1 MRVQRIDLYSND
13 KEIAR
18 LDVDGPNHRN
28 PFVLKAVDGLDAEQI
43 TPKFYGQGLE
53 SGANFTALNLEPR
66 EVVMR
71 IGLRPRWRL
80 GETPESLRSILQR
93 AIASNR
99 KGTVQLRLYDDEVVA
114 GVLEGFITKF
124 NAPVSTNESD
134 VYITIKCENPL
145 IRSMGLTSL
154 IVAEVD
160 LSATVIVNDPVST
173 APHGM
178 YMKYTFTGGA
188 SSFVMSEPGG
198 SPDWSFE
205 INYAFLTGDELYISS
220 DENHK
225 YLYRVRSAVTL
236 HLADVLALGSN
247 WPLMFAGENQYHIED
262 DTVLT
267 LDEWYWYEYNW
278 GV

>member
-1 MRVQRIDLYSND
+1 MRLQRIGLFSNN
-13 KEIAR
+13 KEVATF
-18 LDVDGPNHRN
+18 DVDGPNHRN
-28 PFVLKAVDGLDAEQI
+28 PFILKAVDGLDAEQI

-53 SGANFTALNLEPR
+53 SGINFTALNLEPR

-71 IGLRPRWRL
+71 IGLRPQWRK
-80 GETPESLRSILQR
+80 GETPESLRAILQR

-99 KGTVQLRLYDDEVVA
+99 KGTVQLRMYNDEVVA

-124 NAPVSTNESD
+124 NAPVSTKDSD
-134 VYITIKCENPL
+134 VYITVKCENPL
-145 IRSMGLTSL
+145 IRSMDLTSL

-160 LSATVIVNDPVST
+160 LGDIVIVNDPVST

-188 SSFVMSEPGG
+188 SSFVMTEPGG

-220 DENHK
+220 DENNK

-247 WPLMFAGENQYHIED
+247 WPLMFPQENQFVVED

-267 LDEWYWYEYNW
+267 LDEWYWYEYHW

>member
-1 MRVQRIDLYSND
+1 MRTQRIDLFSND
-13 KEIAR
+13 KLVAR
-18 LDVDGPNHRN
+18 FDVDGPNHRN
-28 PFVLKAVDGLDAEQI
+28 SFVLKAVDGLDADQI
-43 TPKFYGQGLE
+43 IPKFYGQGLE
-53 SGANFTALNLEPR
+53 SGANFTQLNLEPR

-71 IGLRPRWRL
+71 IGLRPQWRK
-80 GETPESLRSILQR
+80 GETPESLRAILQR

-99 KGTVQLRLYDDEVVA
+99 KGTVQLRIYNDEVVA

-124 NAPVSTNESD
+124 NAPVSAKDSD
-134 VYITIKCENPL
+134 VYMTVKCELPL
-145 IRSMGLTSL
+145 IRSMDVTSL

-160 LSATVIVNDPVST
+160 LGDTVIVNDPVST

-188 SSFVMSEPGG
+188 SSFVMTEPGG

-205 INYAFLTGDELYISS
+205 INYAFLAGDELYISS
-220 DENHK
+220 DENNK
-225 YLYRVRSAVTL
+225 YLYRVRAAVTL

-247 WPLMFAGENQYHIED
+247 WPLLFPQENQFVVED

-267 LDEWYWYEYNW
+267 LDEWYWYEYHW